1 MKILKN
7 YSIAVKALENF
18 IITTDILVAKKQVDS
33 KDRQIAAWSC
43 PNPSGP
49 SSIIKTKGY

>member
-18 IITTDILVAKKQVDS
+18 IITIDILVAKKQVDS
-33 KDRQIAAWSC
+33 KDRPIAAWSC

-49 SSIIKTKGY
+49 SSKINTKGH